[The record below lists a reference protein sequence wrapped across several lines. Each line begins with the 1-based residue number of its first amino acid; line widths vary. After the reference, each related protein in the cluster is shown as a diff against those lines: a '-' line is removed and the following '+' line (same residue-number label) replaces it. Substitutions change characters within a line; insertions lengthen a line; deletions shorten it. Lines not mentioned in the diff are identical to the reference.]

1 MKKLL
6 SILLVLAMVI
16 SLGLTAFAEGEKDD
30 PDLKTFLSELA
41 EKDKV
46 TEEDLSEL
54 LTILGNRIAEE
65 IGTGL
70 SDADAKQEITSK
82 DMTFYL
88 YGVDDTRMQPVY
100 FVGDSDVPYLSLEDW
115 GELMTYL
122 MKEYINKDQNIT
134 FGLSFSKD
142 GETGT
147 LTRTDGDPY
156 TMTVDCAADTIT
168 FVDYDAFVLP
178 EADRVLLDV
187 LDSDSPHSEEETGLF
202 SRVSGSSY
210 ERYGDEVVLDL
221 GAYGIDLV
229 ADENAVY
236 VPAQTLTDFLLALK
250 YVNLFY
256 NGEALYFLEFG
267 GLDED
272 AVADLYYDVEKKEIS
287 EATGKFS
294 YAELCLVFDNLYG
307 LKDAHGI
314 TSFEDL
320 VDQTNARDALMG
332 TDTNTADS
340 ALYYIISRH
349 LDDRHSG
356 FTAPSPFSRDD
367 LKDDLDKNI
376 GYGRTILAAIT
387 QKLAYLRARAEVY
400 PEGVPGYEEIGNT
413 AYITFDEFVAEPDGV
428 DYQKTAPTAD
438 AVDTIGVLSYA
449 YSQIMRENSPVENVV
464 MDLSCNG
471 GGDSDAAVYAI
482 SAFLGDGYASVTNTM
497 SGALATGVYNID
509 LNLDGKFDEKDRG
522 LTEKKLFCLISPNSF
537 SCGNLVPNI
546 FKNSNQVTLI
556 GRNSAGG
563 SCMILPL
570 STATGAVFQISGPTR
585 LAFTKN
591 GSFYDI
597 DQGVDPDYYVDHIE
611 NLYNRTAMTE
621 FINGLF

>member
-6 SILLVLAMVI
+6 SILLALAMVL
-16 SLGLTAFAEGEKDD
+16 SLGATAFAEGEKDE

-70 SDADAKQEITSK
+70 SDAGEKQEITSK

-88 YGVDDTRMQPVY
+88 CGVEDTRTQPVY

-115 GELMTYL
+115 AELMTYL
-122 MKEYINKDQNIT
+122 MKTYIHDGQNVT
-134 FGLSFSKD
+134 FDLSFSKE
-142 GETGT
+142 GATGT

-168 FVDYDAFVLP
+168 FVDYDAFVRP
-178 EADRVLLDV
+178 EADRVLLDI
-187 LDSDSPHSEEETGLF
+187 LDADSPHSEEETGLF
-202 SRVSGSSY
+202 RRISGSSY

-229 ADENAVY
+229 SDENAVY
-236 VPAQTLTDFLLALK
+236 VPAQTLSDFLLALK
-250 YVNLFY
+250 YMNLFY
-256 NGEALYFLEFG
+256 NGKELYFLDFG

-272 AVADLYYDVEKKEIS
+272 AVADLFYDVEQKEIS
-287 EATGKFS
+287 EAMGKFN

-307 LKDAHGI
+307 LKDIHGI
-314 TSFEDL
+314 SSFNDL
-320 VDQTNARDALMG
+320 AFQTNTRDALMG
-332 TDTNTADS
+332 TDTNAADA
-340 ALYYIISRH
+340 ALYIIISQH
-349 LDDRHSG
+349 LDDRHSS
-356 FTAPSPFSRDD
+356 FTAPSPFSREDLTDD
-367 LKDDLDKNI
+367 LSEKV
-376 GYGRTILAAIT
+376 GYGRTILAGIT
-387 QKLAYLRARAEVY
+387 QKLAYVKARTKAY
-400 PEGVPGYEEIGNT
+400 PDGVPGYEEIGNT
-413 AYITFDEFVAEPDGV
+413 AYITFDEFLAAPEDV

-438 AVDTIGVLSYA
+438 AEDTIGLLSYA
-449 YSQIMRENSPVENVV
+449 YSQIMRENSPIENVV

-471 GGDSDAAVYAI
+471 GGAADAAVYAI

-597 DQGVDPDYYVDHIE
+597 DQGAAPDIPLQFPDSFYDRAA
-611 NLYNRTAMTE
+611 LTDT
-621 FINGLF
+621 INSIR